1 MIIFDNMKNEI
12 PFYNHFVD
20 AENLPQAGPEDFI
33 PIESEYLYVRWAS
46 VFMFFIM
53 GGFLLAMFVIFSDFA
68 LNTKLLLLLGYL
80 ILHIIWAI
88 LVRLEFKQRGFVIRD
103 QDIAYRRGFIFRT
116 RQYLPF
122 RRVQHCKISEG
133 VVERVFNFATI
144 IVSAAGDDIV
154 IQGLRPEVAQSLQ
167 SYINE
172 RVDALN
178 KEMKDGIN

>member
-1 MIIFDNMKNEI
+1 MKNEI
-12 PFYNHFVD
+12 PFYNHFVNVED
-20 AENLPQAGPEDFI
+20 LPQTGPDDFQ
-33 PIESEYLYVRWAS
+33 PIESEYFYVKLAS

-53 GGFLLAMFVIFSDFA
+53 SGFLLAMFVIFSDFD
-68 LNTKLLLLLGYL
+68 LYSKLYLLLGYL
-80 ILHIIWAI
+80 LVHILWAI
-88 LVRLEFKQRGFVIRD
+88 LVRLEFKQRGYAIRE

-133 VVERVFNFATI
+133 LIERVFNFATI

-178 KEMKDGIN
+178 KEMKNGSN